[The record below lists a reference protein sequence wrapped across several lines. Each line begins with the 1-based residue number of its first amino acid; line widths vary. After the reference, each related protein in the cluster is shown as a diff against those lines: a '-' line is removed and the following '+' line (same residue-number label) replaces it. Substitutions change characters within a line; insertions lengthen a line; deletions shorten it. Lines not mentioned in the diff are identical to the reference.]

1 MDKRIAIP
9 RTCLVIE
16 KKKKEKRERE
26 REAELFYIGTLVNR
40 SLLMR
45 VHRRTNYR
53 DQVRVCVE
61 RKKSL

>member
-1 MDKRIAIP
+1 MDKRIAI
-9 RTCLVIE
+9 RYTCLVIE
-16 KKKKEKRERE
+16 KKKREKE

-53 DQVRVCVE
+53 DQVHVCVE

>member
-1 MDKRIAIP
+1 MDKRIAI
-9 RTCLVIE
+9 RHTCLVIE
-16 KKKKEKRERE
+16 KKKKKREKE

-53 DQVRVCVE
+53 DQVHVCVE